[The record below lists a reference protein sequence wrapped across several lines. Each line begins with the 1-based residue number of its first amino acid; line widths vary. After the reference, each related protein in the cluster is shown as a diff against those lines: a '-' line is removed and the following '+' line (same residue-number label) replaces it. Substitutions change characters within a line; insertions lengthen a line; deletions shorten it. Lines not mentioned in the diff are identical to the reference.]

1 MAKLPLFSS
10 FHLIHLDQ
18 ELLNRTSGG
27 SGQCKRDPLAVQ
39 TKELMAGQN
48 TGTVRF
54 VNSNAQK
61 AFCIPHGKKNWS
73 AVIAGDKEKVTAS
86 GFLPAVTAA
95 GHIDGI
101 PVIAFRRFQK
111 VCNGL
116 VADI

>member
-1 MAKLPLFSS
+1 MAKLPLFTS
-10 FHLIHLDQ
+10 FYLIHLNQ

-27 SGQCKRDPLAVQ
+27 GGQCKRDPLTVKM
-39 TKELMAGQN
+39 KELMAGQN

-61 AFCIPHGKKNWS
+61 ALRIPHGKKNWS
-73 AVIAGDKEKVTAS
+73 AVMARDKEKVTAS

-101 PVIAFRRFQK
+101 PVIAFRSFQK
-111 VCNGL
+111 ICNGL